1 MKVLILFLVFI
12 IASGVGSK
20 KVVTIVVYDKIKG
33 YLNWLQDWFRQAAL
47 DNCNTKC
54 ILKEYDES
62 TIKSANIVLFHAP
75 TRDQSHPSF
84 PAGAPQNAIYALL
97 SMEQPKY
104 ARVLSDFEA
113 LKKFNV
119 LLTYSLKSNYP
130 GTNIP
135 NLPITYF
142 PLHILSP
149 QVVLQP
155 ARPFIQKAGYNT
167 GSL

>member
-1 MKVLILFLVFI
+1 MKQTNQQRCVL
-12 IASGVGSK
+12 S
-20 KVVTIVVYDKIKG
+20 
-33 YLNWLQDWFRQAAL
+33 
-47 DNCNTKC
+47 
-54 ILKEYDES
+54 EYDES
-62 TIKSANIVLFHAP
+62 TIKSADIVLFHAP

-84 PAGAPQNAIYALL
+84 PPGASQNAIYALL

-119 LLTYSLKSNYP
+119 LLTYSLKPYYP

-142 PLHILSP
+142 PLHILAP
-149 QVVLQP
+149 QIVLQP
-155 ARPFIQKAGYNT
+155 ARPFSEKTGYNT
-167 GSL
+167 GNMGYIHTSTI